1 MEIRALG
8 NTGLTVTAIGFGS
21 QTVGGLG
28 YGDQDWSQ
36 SQPTVERY
44 LRGGGRF
51 IDSSRGYGTSEIHVG
66 KAIKAVGLADDEVV
80 ICTKSGSLHPPVTAS
95 DLDVSRFCLQRDWV
109 DVYYVHVPSADPTVH
124 ERIVDAYCGF
134 KAKGLIRN
142 VGLSC
147 RDVNDPAHQEEIRGW
162 IRDPRVDV
170 IQFPCNFAI
179 PHVAELIADAAAHG
193 KGAVCRGTVLSG
205 ALDDRLLPGH
215 RFTDGDN
222 DWRASVD
229 PEAMDQ
235 VLAIVQE
242 MKRRYVMPPYR
253 SVSQLSQL
261 WVLAQ
266 PGVSAI
272 IPGAGTVEEMELLL
286 ALDRLPPLD
295 APTRDGLVALAAPIN
310 ELLKRR
316 TRQRQR

>member
-1 MEIRALG
+1 MELRTLG
-8 NTGLTVTAIGFGS
+8 NTGVRVTALGFGS

-80 ICTKSGSLHPPVTAS
+80 VCTKSGSLHPPVTAS
-95 DLDVSRFCLQRDWV
+95 DLDVSRFCLQRDQV
-109 DVYYVHVPSADPTVH
+109 DVYYVHVPSPDPAVH
-124 ERIVDAYCGF
+124 KKIVDAYCGF
-134 KAKGLIRN
+134 KARGYIRF

-147 RDVNDPAHQEEIRGW
+147 RDVSDPAHQDEIRGW

-170 IQFPCNFAI
+170 IQFPCNFSI
-179 PHVAELIADAAAHG
+179 PHVAELVADAAAHG
-193 KGAVCRGTVLSG
+193 KGAVCRATVISG

-215 RFTDGDN
+215 RFTNRDN
-222 DWRASVD
+222 DWRAGVD
-229 PEAMDQ
+229 PEQMDQ

-242 MKRRYVMPPYR
+242 MKRRHVRPPYQ

-261 WVLAQ
+261 WTLAQ

-272 IPGAGTVEEMELLL
+272 IPGAGTLDEVELLL
-286 ALDRLPPLD
+286 ALDGLPALPQDVCDDL
-295 APTRDGLVALAAPIN
+295 TALAAPLR
-310 ELLKRR
+310 ELLARR
-316 TRQRQR
+316 